1 MPIRPSKPPGWRL
14 RRQRRALDALI
25 PARRT
30 VPLFR
35 PPTPPAGL
43 IHEALALACWAPNHH
58 LTEPWRFYLLGP
70 EARERIIALNSRL
83 IEVTKGAGAA
93 EKKRQR
99 WQQMPGWLLVT
110 SRRGRDEVE
119 EEENFAACCCAMQN
133 CALALWTR
141 GIGMKW
147 TTGAVARHPDFLPQL
162 GVDPATE
169 RLVGLF
175 WYGYPATVPKAQPR
189 RPLSAVL
196 TERP

>member
-1 MPIRPSKPPGWRL
+1 MPIRSSKRPGWRL

-35 PPTPPAGL
+35 PQLPPASL
-43 IHEALALACWAPNHH
+43 IREALALACWAPNHH

-70 EARERIIALNSRL
+70 EARERIIVLNGRL
-83 IEVTKGAGAA
+83 IEAAKGPGAA
-93 EKKRQR
+93 ANKRQR
-99 WQQMPGWLLVT
+99 WQQIPGWLLVT
-110 SRRGRDEVE
+110 SRRGRDEVTD
-119 EEENFAACCCAMQN
+119 EENFAACCCAMQN

-147 TTGAVARHPDFLPQL
+147 TTGAVTRHPEFLPQL
-162 GVDPATE
+162 RVDPASE

-189 RPLSAVL
+189 RALDTVL
-196 TERP
+196 AELP